1 MKNFDNFIDHLKDDI
16 LKEKRHGKP
25 SLRAETIGK
34 KGKEKMGKNGSIGKL
49 DVSSE
54 AGDAVVASFTNST
67 TIPESVSLDLYTST
81 REPNKAILHGES
93 KDASLQYDADELAD
107 SQYVLGVYDSKSKSI
122 KLIPHTK
129 MFTGRVSASRSL
141 INDAK
146 LVKKLKRKDIS
157 AEGTFAERRNAL
169 GEEFGT
175 KKAKKAITEAARNK
189 IDAGLL
195 EDSQIDIVDGIRQTT
210 KSMPDRAQMAK
221 MVEKENRVIPP
232 CHADATNVE
241 EIYPIEEI
249 VPDEILQCFPIDIFF
264 HATVEDAAEGEGK
277 GEGEGDG
284 DKKEV
289 EKDEILQKLNFL
301 PYVTAKERGSAHQKK
316 STFGRLIASV
326 LSERS
331 SLSGSS
337 NISDDARWKLQL
349 ISFTSML
356 VGLYFNRRLSRRDKL
371 MAAYH
376 NVPPSRAINYML
388 QVFGNTKVSSN
399 SFDREIRFFNV
410 GPKEEDK
417 LLCYIIVL
425 LLSLF
430 EYRLELSSLAADLSL
445 KPSKLLALVRTLG
458 CTVVAPNKSESKDM
472 AGSKV
477 AVLRVP
483 FKVPEMVRR
492 FRR

>member
-1 MKNFDNFIDHLKDDI
+1 
-16 LKEKRHGKP
+16 
-25 SLRAETIGK
+25 
-34 KGKEKMGKNGSIGKL
+34 MGKNGSIGKV
-49 DVSSE
+49 DVVSE

-67 TIPESVSLDLYTST
+67 TIPGSVSLDLYTST
-81 REPNKAILHGES
+81 KAPNKAILHGES
-93 KDASLQYDADELAD
+93 KDAALQYDADELAD

-122 KLIPHTK
+122 KLIPRTK
-129 MFTGRVSASRSL
+129 MFSGRVNASRTL
-141 INDAK
+141 ISDAK
-146 LVKKLKRKDIS
+146 LMKKLKRKDIS

-195 EDSQIDIVDGIRQTT
+195 EESQIDIVDGIRQTT
-210 KSMPDRAQMAK
+210 KSMPDRDQMAK

-249 VPDEILQCFPIDIFF
+249 VPEEILQCFPIDIFF
-264 HATVEDAAEGEGK
+264 HANEEEGQ
-277 GEGEGDG
+277 GE
-284 DKKEV
+284 KEKSEEQKET
-289 EKDEILQKLNFL
+289 EKDEVLQKLNFL
-301 PYVTAKERGSAHQKK
+301 PYVPAKERGSVHQKK
-316 STFGRLIASV
+316 STFGRLIAGV

-337 NISDDARWKLQL
+337 NISDDVRWKLQM

-371 MAAYH
+371 MIAYH

-388 QVFGNTKVSSN
+388 QVFGNTKISSN

-430 EYRLELSSLAADLSL
+430 EYRLDLSSLAADLSL

-458 CTVVAPNKSESKDM
+458 CTIVAPNKSESKDM

>member
-1 MKNFDNFIDHLKDDI
+1 
-16 LKEKRHGKP
+16 
-25 SLRAETIGK
+25 
-34 KGKEKMGKNGSIGKL
+34 MGKNVSIGKV
-49 DVSSE
+49 DVVSE
-54 AGDAVVASFTNST
+54 AGEAVVASFTNST
-67 TIPESVSLDLYTST
+67 TIPGSVSLDLYTST
-81 REPNKAILHGES
+81 KAPNKAILHGES
-93 KDASLQYDADELAD
+93 KDSALQYDADELAD

-122 KLIPHTK
+122 KLIPRTK
-129 MFTGRVSASRSL
+129 MFSGRVNASRSL
-141 INDAK
+141 ISDAK

-189 IDAGLL
+189 IDAGML
-195 EDSQIDIVDGIRQTT
+195 EESQIDIVDGIRQTT
-210 KSMPDRAQMAK
+210 KSMPDRDQMAK

-232 CHADATNVE
+232 CHTEATNVE

-249 VPDEILQCFPIDIFF
+249 VPEEILQCFPIDIFF
-264 HATVEDAAEGEGK
+264 RAKVEGQEEEEALEEQ
-277 GEGEGDG
+277 
-284 DKKEV
+284 KET
-289 EKDEILQKLNFL
+289 EKDEVLQKLNFL
-301 PYVTAKERGSAHQKK
+301 PYVPAKERGPVHQKK
-316 STFGRLIASV
+316 STFGRLIASA

-337 NISDDARWKLQL
+337 NISDDARWKLQM

-371 MAAYH
+371 MTAYH

-458 CTVVAPNKSESKDM
+458 CTIVVPNKSESKDM
-472 AGSKV
+472 AGSKI

-483 FKVPEMVRR
+483 FKVPDMVRR